1 MKEISAS
8 KNEHKKPYK
17 LIPAVLMIV
26 VIAEIVVFVLSGLS
40 ETLLSLPVLQAIVRI
55 AIVIVGM
62 AVLLKMRRQTQS
74 AEGEEADEEEKNT
87 EDIDAFQQSPTI
99 DELTR
104 TANERGLTISV
115 LELMALADRYGHKLS
130 IGMVRIDGI
139 EQLERSAAENAII
152 NAAGIMT
159 ESLRLPD
166 RIGRFKENIFMLLLP
181 ESDIDGASIV
191 ANRLKSNLAGGAS
204 GDYLDQVSVQIGMTQ
219 FKRGED
225 LHSLLSRV
233 ESAVDE
239 ANKTES
245 GISIKQA

>member
-1 MKEISAS
+1 MKEMSAN
-8 KNEHKKPYK
+8 KNKNKNPYK
-17 LIPAVLMIV
+17 LIVSVLMLV
-26 VIAEIVVFVLSGLS
+26 VIAELVVFVLSRLS
-40 ETLLSLPVLQAIVRI
+40 ESVLSLPLLQVILRLAIV
-55 AIVIVGM
+55 AVGM
-62 AVLLKMRRQTQS
+62 AILLKMRQQS
-74 AEGEEADEEEKNT
+74 RAAEDQEIEEDEKNT
-87 EDIDAFQQSPTI
+87 EDIDAFQRSPTI

-139 EQLERSAAENAII
+139 EELESSAAENVII
-152 NAAGIMT
+152 NMAGIMT

-191 ANRLKSNLAGGAS
+191 ANRLKSNLAEGATE
-204 GDYLDQVSVQIGMTQ
+204 DYSNQLSVQIGMTQ

-225 LHSLLSRV
+225 LHSLLTRV

-239 ANKTES
+239 ADKTES